1 MKKLLLLSML
11 ALASLTAYS
20 QGTINFASAGAG
32 VNAPATNK
40 TASSGGPGPVYTRAG
55 GAGFLAQ
62 LYVGPASTAAAS
74 LTTNG
79 ISGAPAPFL
88 TGAQAG
94 YFAGGVRTL
103 AGIVGGTT
111 VTFQVRAWNS
121 SFASWE
127 AAPATER
134 SAITVPT
141 IQITVVEPPTPAGN
155 LIGLQGFDIG
165 TTTIPEPS
173 SIALG
178 LLGLGAVALFRRRK

>member
-1 MKKLLLLSML
+1 MKKLLLLSVL

-40 TASSGGPGPVYTRAG
+40 TASSGGPGPVYLRAG

-62 LYVGPASTAAAS
+62 LYVGPANTAAAL

-79 ISGAPAPFL
+79 VSGAPAPFL

-121 SFASWE
+121 TFASWE
-127 AAPATER
+127 LAPDTER
-134 SAITVPT
+134 SSRTLVPT

-155 LIGLQGFDIG
+155 LIGLAAFDIG
-165 TTTIPEPS
+165 GVPEPS